1 MGPRPR
7 GPPGGCANRLP
18 AATNPAMSTFAF
30 INASWRSRGDASFV
44 PRYRSL
50 ARKRRKVPEM
60 RIFPPEVLN
69 RFGGI
74 GGGTPLWGSLVSCA
88 RPRGY
93 ARLPA
98 QLAGCQP
105 AGPRGYPFQPAPRTQ
120 FTLRS
125 PIRLSALAPGA
136 KFPGAAAAVEW
147 KECESFLLLFWPLAC
162 SPPLRSNWANRS
174 R

>member
-1 MGPRPR
+1 MGPRPG

-30 INASWRSRGDASFV
+30 INGSWRSRGDASFV

-60 RIFPPEVLN
+60 RIFPPEVFN

-93 ARLPA
+93 ARLEF
-98 QLAGCQP
+98 LH
-105 AGPRGYPFQPAPRTQ
+105 FQPPSAP
-120 FTLRS
+120 
-125 PIRLSALAPGA
+125 
-136 KFPGAAAAVEW
+136 
-147 KECESFLLLFWPLAC
+147 
-162 SPPLRSNWANRS
+162 
-174 R
+174 